1 MLSLDAGPGIQR
13 QKQRNMAQVRA
24 QIKERGYHEEQDITR
39 SRTGSREGEI
49 SQINS
54 KWQTVR
60 YKLPQNYVLPV
71 PVQTTQHCTALRG
84 SGGGPALQALYN
96 AGFSL
101 NFPFSWGSS
110 GNNSIQVRRTEITRN
125 EYYPSSA
132 GLMSMEPYFPGKKF
146 QTVNHG
152 WWCRIRGKLQHYFRT
167 ATFQLLIW
175 CYNETV
181 GIISKVNQSDRS
193 WLFCP
198 HKHSCMISQ
207 EPWKLQLRTE

>member
-1 MLSLDAGPGIQR
+1 M
-13 QKQRNMAQVRA
+13 RNTILLEA
-24 QIKERGYHEEQDITR
+24 EL
-39 SRTGSREGEI
+39 GSREREI

-60 YKLPQNYVLPV
+60 HKTPQNYALST
-71 PVQTTQHCTALRG
+71 PVQTAQHCMAFRG
-84 SGGGPALQALYN
+84 PGGGPALHVLYN

-101 NFPFSWGSS
+101 NFPFSWRSS
-110 GNNSIQVRRTEITRN
+110 GNYSVQVRRTKITMN
-125 EYYPSSA
+125 GYYPSSA
-132 GLMSMEPYFPGKKF
+132 GLLMSMEPYFPGKKF

-152 WWCRIRGKLQHYFRT
+152 WWCRIIGELQHYSRT
-167 ATFQLLIW
+167 ATFQLLIGF
-175 CYNETV
+175 YNETV

-198 HKHSCMISQ
+198 HKHNYMISQ